1 MTETTTEATKLVR
14 FADLKDR
21 NIVTNWP
28 QLRRLIDGS
37 GFPPGFLLTPAC
49 RVWDTREIEAWV
61 DTRRR
66 QSPARALVGQPREQ
80 AQAA

>member
-1 MTETTTEATKLVR
+1 METPTTKLLR
-14 FADLKDR
+14 FADLKSA

-49 RVWDTREIEAWV
+49 RVWDNREIEAWV
-61 DTRRR
+61 DKRRR
-66 QSPARALVGQPREQ
+66 QSPARASVGQPREQ